1 MSFIID
7 YFSTTKVG
15 KEAESTDA
23 IKEIDPPEFVTI
35 LTKNGHPVKVSRSE
49 KDIEDMLNKEV
60 SSLETSSYT
69 CKRNGKAVFVYDK
82 NKLIYM
88 YSVIILPLN

>member
-1 MSFIID
+1 LLRFVAITGVLS
-7 YFSTTKVG
+7 V
-15 KEAESTDA
+15 DA
-23 IKEIDPPEFVTI
+23 LSAIV
-35 LTKNGHPVKVSRSE
+35 TKNGHPVKVSRSE